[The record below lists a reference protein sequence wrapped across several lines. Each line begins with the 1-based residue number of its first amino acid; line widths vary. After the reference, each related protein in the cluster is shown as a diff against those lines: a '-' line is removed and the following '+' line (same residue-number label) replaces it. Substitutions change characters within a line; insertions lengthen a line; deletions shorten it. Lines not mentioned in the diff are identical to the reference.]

1 MSEASSTLLSQLDE
15 RRQEID
21 KIVAGLASLSVVIP
35 RDLERRMS
43 EISKMS
49 TVVSELAQFN
59 FREAH
64 HISVGM
70 TEVRE
75 RLQDGSLKVLNAVR
89 VRANRRQIMRFGK

>member
-64 HISVGM
+64 HISVRM